1 MMRYLKKQV
10 FFHYLLFVIIIL
22 YNSDVLGQL
31 HHQMLSSQ
39 GGLNTTQNGII
50 VSQTIGQTSVT
61 GNYSNRN
68 LKLGQ
73 GFQQPP
79 MGRLL
84 IKGLN
89 SAISST
95 IYPNPFE
102 NQITISYSLQELVSI
117 TVFDMSGKLIYK
129 NKLSFEVGDRT
140 IDVSNLKSGVYLV
153 QLQSKS
159 NTSYSKIVKR

>member
-1 MMRYLKKQV
+1 MNLLKLYFLIFL
-10 FFHYLLFVIIIL
+10 FFSCNI
-22 YNSDVLGQL
+22 SGQL

-39 GGLNTTQNGII
+39 GGLNTTQSGVI

-61 GNYSNRN
+61 GNYTNQYS
-68 LKLGQ
+68 KLGQ
-73 GFQQPP
+73 GFQQPT

-84 IKGLN
+84 IKELN

-117 TVFDMSGKLIYK
+117 TVFDMAGKLIYK
-129 NKLSFEVGDRT
+129 NKLSFELGDRS
-140 IDVSNLKSGVYLV
+140 IDVSNLKSGVYLI

>member
-1 MMRYLKKQV
+1 MRYPKKLR
-10 FFHYLLFVIIIL
+10 FFFNYLLFAIL
-22 YNSDVLGQL
+22 CLSNNDISGQL
-31 HHQMLSSQ
+31 HHQMISSQ
-39 GGLNTTQNGII
+39 GGLNATQSGIV

-61 GNYSNRN
+61 GNYSSTNS
-68 LKLGQ
+68 KIGQ
-73 GFQQPP
+73 GFQQPT

-117 TVFDMSGKLIYK
+117 TVFDMAGKLIYK
-129 NKLSFEVGDRT
+129 NKISFELGDRS